1 MVYIL
6 LADGFEEM
14 EALVPADLLRRAGIE
29 VKLVGLDAPVI
40 TGSHGIAVTADL
52 LLEQASA
59 EEMDMLV
66 LPGGMGGV
74 ESMQMDLFAL
84 AFIQKAYTLGRWLA
98 AICAAPTLL
107 AHLGLLDRRKAVCYP
122 GLEDEMG
129 SAVVLPHQEV
139 VVDGRI
145 VTARAA
151 GCAYEFGFQLIT
163 LLAGQ
168 SKTEEVRHAIHYR
181 DGENSSAG

>member
-14 EALVPADLLRRAGIE
+14 EALVPADLLRRAGVE
-29 VKLVGLDAPVI
+29 VALVGLDAPVI
-40 TGSHGIAVTADL
+40 TGSHGIAVQADL
-52 LLEQASA
+52 LLEQVDI
-59 EEMDMLV
+59 EQMDMLV
-66 LPGGMGGV
+66 LPGGRGGV

-84 AFIQKAYTLGRWLA
+84 AFIQKTYTLGRWLA

-107 AHLGLLDRRKAVCYP
+107 AHLGVLDRRHAVCYP
-122 GLEDEMG
+122 GMEEEMG
-129 SAVVLPHQEV
+129 SAVALPERQV

-151 GCAYEFGFQLIT
+151 GSAFEFGLCLIG
-163 LLAGQ
+163 LLCGPEKA
-168 SKTEEVRHAIHYR
+168 EEVRHAVHYR
-181 DGENSSAG
+181 DGEAAPAR